1 MRRLLLATMAGAALL
16 GATAASA
23 QTFYSDGYAYSDGY
37 GYDGYAYSRRPFVER
52 GVGLQVGPV
61 GIGVYADQP
70 AYSDRYYRTERFDTY
85 RPFRE
90 RWSGSPPSVGGN

>member
-23 QTFYSDGYAYSDGY
+23 QTFYSDGYAY
-37 GYDGYAYSRRPFVER
+37 GYDGYAYRRPFVER

-61 GIGVYADQP
+61 GVGVFADRP
-70 AYSDRYYRTERFDTY
+70 VYGDRYYRTRASHWG
-85 RPFRE
+85 
-90 RWSGSPPSVGGN
+90 WSESPPSIGGN

>member
-1 MRRLLLATMAGAALL
+1 MRRLMLATVAGAALL
-16 GATAASA
+16 SATAAGA
-23 QTFYSDGYAYSDGY
+23 QTFYGDGYAYGDGY
-37 GYDGYAYSRRPFVER
+37 GYDGYAYRRPFVER

-85 RPFRE
+85 RPFRG
-90 RWSGSPPSVGGN
+90 RWSESPSSVGGN